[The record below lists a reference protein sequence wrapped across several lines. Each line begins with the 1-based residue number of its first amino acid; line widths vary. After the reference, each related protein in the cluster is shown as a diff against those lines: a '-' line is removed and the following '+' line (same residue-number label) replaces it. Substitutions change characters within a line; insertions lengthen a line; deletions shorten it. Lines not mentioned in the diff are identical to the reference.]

1 MRTWIF
7 AFVLAVVAGPA
18 AASGVPPIPGLD
30 ETPTPVAPLDRTWPI
45 ADADVPMDRVVPPI
59 PAPTVE
65 HRVVIVLP
73 PIPSPDQPMTARSPL
88 TEPWD
93 VTLEVEPRNL
103 PPIPELRLASLDRG
117 SQPVAKLAQDQPA
130 NDWQPSPSTNRSPQP
145 PAAMREGFDPDGTVH
160 VVTEGDTLWDISSL
174 YLGTPWIWPSI
185 WQDNEAVANPHLIF
199 PGDKIWVSANEMR
212 KLTDAEAAALMAA
225 RPAPEPAPA
234 AMAEDVPSVP
244 MPEKPRETF
253 RFVRHASLGIVSERE
268 LDGLGQ
274 IVGTIEEKVLLGQ
287 GDTVFV
293 NKGEGDVVPGDQFSL
308 FRTSQKVYDPET
320 HKTLGYHSEIVGWLE
335 ITKVHGDTA
344 RARIQQSYT
353 DFVPGVYLQPRLQ
366 QEVDIEILESPTA
379 IEGQIADLM
388 LHQKYRGNG
397 DVVVL
402 NRGEKHGLLPG
413 STIEVYRPVS
423 GNWKETWYGEA
434 PEGVSFPH
442 EPVATLVVLGVQ
454 PKTAMAYVMKSNTEI
469 WYGDRFRTVGGPSVD
484 HPYAGIVSIEARVI
498 RWVRDQGARVAKGA
512 KRAGQRATQNAP
524 KPGVPA
530 MAGWNLPRL
539 QLPELD
545 GYDPR

>member
-1 MRTWIF
+1 MQAWIL
-7 AFVLAVVAGPA
+7 AIVLAVVAGPA

-30 ETPTPVAPLDRTWPI
+30 ERPTPVAPLDRSWPI
-45 ADADVPMDRVVPPI
+45 ADAGVPTDRIVPPI
-59 PAPTVE
+59 PAPLIE

-73 PIPSPDQPMTARSPL
+73 PIPSPDQPMTPRSPL
-88 TEPWD
+88 AEPWD

-103 PPIPELRLASLDRG
+103 PPIPELRIASLEP
-117 SQPVAKLAQDQPA
+117 SAQPVAKLAQDQTSSAPA
-130 NDWQPSPSTNRSPQP
+130 TEWDLAASESSSQA
-145 PAAMREGFDPDGTVH
+145 PAAMREGFDPNGTVH
-160 VVTEGDTLWDISSL
+160 VVAEGDTLWDISSL

-185 WQDNEAVANPHLIF
+185 WQDNEAVENPHLIF

-212 KLTDAEAAALMAA
+212 KLTDAEAAELMAA
-225 RPAPEPAPA
+225 RPALEPAPA

-244 MPEKPRETF
+244 MPAKPRNVF
-253 RFVRHASLGIVSERE
+253 RYVRHASLGLVSERE
-268 LDGLGQ
+268 LDGLARV
-274 IVGTIEEKVLLGQ
+274 VGTTEEKVLLGQ

-293 NKGEGDVVPGDQFSL
+293 DMGEGEVVPGEQFTL

-320 HKTLGYHSEIVGWLE
+320 HKTLGYHSEIVGWIE
-335 ITKVHGDTA
+335 IMRVHGNTA
-344 RARIQQSYT
+344 RARIQQSYS
-353 DFVPGVYLQPRLQ
+353 DFMPGVYLQPRLQ
-366 QEVDIEILESPTA
+366 QEIDIEILESPTGV
-379 IEGQIADLM
+379 EGQIADLM

-402 NRGEKHGLLPG
+402 NRGEDHGLVPG
-413 STIEVYRPVS
+413 SPVQVYRPVS

-454 PKTAMAYVMKSNTEI
+454 KKTAMAYVMKSNTEI
-469 WYGDRFRTVGGPSVD
+469 WYGDRFRTVGGPSVE

-498 RWVRDQGARVAKGA
+498 RWVRDQGARVARGA
-512 KRAGQRATQNAP
+512 ERATRNAP

-539 QLPELD
+539 KLPELD